1 MNTGALVCG
10 LIFAVVMIVVLAK
23 TMDAKPKETQFNEDT
38 DEL

>member
-1 MNTGALVCG
+1 MESDSLIF